1 MAQVQPHAF
10 ACLMSALI
18 PLPER
23 ATGLSLV
30 QRSGKSHGGGGGHE
44 SRLRVVTEYCIEVS
58 PTVASNGTTVFVS
71 LHGDAGFTR

>member
-10 ACLMSALI
+10 ACLMSALV
-18 PLPER
+18 PLPEQ

-30 QRSGKSHGGGGGHE
+30 QRSGKSHGRGHE
-44 SRLRVVTEYCIEVS
+44 RGLRVVTECHTEMS

-71 LHGDAGFTR
+71 LHGDAGLTR